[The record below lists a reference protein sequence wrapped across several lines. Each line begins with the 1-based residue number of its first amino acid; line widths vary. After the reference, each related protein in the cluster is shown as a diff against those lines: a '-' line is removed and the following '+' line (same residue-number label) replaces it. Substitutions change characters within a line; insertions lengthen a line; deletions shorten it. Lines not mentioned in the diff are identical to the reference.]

1 MKGMSIIVRTVCH
14 WVSAFIFLYGLCIVV
29 YGHLTP
35 GGGFAGGVILAC
47 AFGLMVLALGK
58 ESAVRAFPVGSASKL
73 DSIGALLFLIIAI
86 LGLFAGGGFFVNFLQ
101 KQHPGEEM
109 ALFNA
114 GIIPLCNIA
123 IAIKV
128 CASLFLAVVVFSVLR
143 VVGGGSD
150 DEFASEEEE

>member
-1 MKGMSIIVRTVCH
+1 MAALHQTC
-14 WVSAFIFLYGLCIVV
+14 WTQAFL
-29 YGHLTP
+29 
-35 GGGFAGGVILAC
+35 
-47 AFGLMVLALGK
+47 K
-58 ESAVRAFPVGSASKL
+58 
-73 DSIGALLFLIIAI
+73 
-86 LGLFAGGGFFVNFLQ
+86 
-101 KQHPGEEM
+101 HPGEEM
-109 ALFNA
+109 ALFSA